1 LGLSTGGRSQL
12 LLWLWAM
19 LLLGLT
25 WPSMVGDAHAQRSDP
40 VAEEKVKAAYL
51 SKFGAY
57 VTWPDG
63 AFARDDSPLDIGV
76 MDSDALAAELTEM
89 VAGRSQDQ
97 RSIRVRRVHEGD
109 SLAGL
114 HVLFVGR
121 RNQSALEDVLAA
133 VKGQPTLTVTEA
145 AEGLQGGGMINFVR
159 TEGRLRFQ
167 VSPRAA
173 SASRLAISARLLAA
187 ALKVEG
193 VSP

>member
-1 LGLSTGGRSQL
+1 MALVWWLLSTL
-12 LLWLWAM
+12 LLSVLWPVA
-19 LLLGLT
+19 
-25 WPSMVGDAHAQRSDP
+25 PAHAQRSDP

-57 VTWPDG
+57 VTWPEG

-97 RSIRVRRVHEGD
+97 RSIRVRRVREGD

-114 HVLFVGR
+114 HVLFVGQ
-121 RNQSALEDVLAA
+121 RNRAALEDVLAA

-145 AEGLQGGGMINFVR
+145 SEGLQGGGMINFVR
-159 TEGRLRFQ
+159 TDGRLRFQ
-167 VSPRAA
+167 VSPRVA
-173 SASRLAISARLLAA
+173 SASRLVISARLLAA